1 MEMNKED
8 RIALQA
14 KVVSMI
20 FQGEKD
26 HIKVE
31 ELDGGAG
38 VFATHAVKFRG
49 TTAYVA
55 SEDDAKTLVAAFTA
69 FMLSLAVRFS
79 DDLVNGRMFAG
90 DKP

>member
-31 ELDGGAG
+31 KLDGGTG
-38 VFATHAVKFRG
+38 VLATHAVKFRG
-49 TTAYVA
+49 TTAYVT
-55 SEDDAKTLVAAFTA
+55 SERDAKTLEAAFTA
-69 FMLSLAVRFS
+69 LVLSLAVRFS
-79 DDLVNGRMFAG
+79 DDLVDGRLFTG

>member
-14 KVVSMI
+14 KIVQTA
-20 FQGEKD
+20 FEGTKD

-31 ELDGGAG
+31 KLDGGTG
-38 VFATHAVKFRG
+38 VLATHAVKFRG

-55 SEDDAKTLVAAFTA
+55 SESDAKMLEAAFVTLT
-69 FMLSLAVRFS
+69 LSLAVRFS